1 MTPEQTLDW
10 LAQQHFDQCCEER
23 PIQDWIRKMKSQLPE
38 QPKQNT
44 VEAVKAILKG
54 IDQTEIESQDG
65 WWETSAGAE
74 FGAKKLKYVVGL
86 LAQPEQE
93 PVAMKFKIY
102 KPTVPDPVRQ
112 GINNALLPWVYDQD
126 RSSGFDASMWVT
138 PVATLPPQRKPLT
151 DEQIVKIADEYGAG
165 GWICD
170 FARAIEAAHGI
181 KE

>member
-44 VEAVKAILKG
+44 VEAVKAVLKG
-54 IDQTEIESQDG
+54 IDQTEIESPDG

-93 PVAMKFKIY
+93 PVAIHQFRSPHCSDWYDGI
-102 KPTVPDPVRQ
+102 PDHHDGRGPYEVR
-112 GINNALLPWVYDQD
+112 
-126 RSSGFDASMWVT
+126 
-138 PVATLPPQRKPLT
+138 TLYTTPPQRTWVGLT
-151 DEQIVKIADEYGAG
+151 HGDIDQGLLRSDYALKTAEAWRAG
-165 GWICD
+165 VV
-170 FARAIEAAHGI
+170 FAMTKL
-181 KE
+181 KEKNT